1 MKNLNIFSSVAEY
14 ENAKS
19 GGVLNAPNVS
29 FVDEDSS
36 VRYLLENI
44 PTHNGYEYV
53 DLGLSV
59 KWATCNVGASSPEE
73 YGLYFAW
80 GETTGYTSKQVPDVR
95 AFTEDE
101 YKAGPAASISADLT
115 LEQDAAHVNLG
126 GNWRMPTKD
135 ECQELLDNCDDSWT
149 DGYNGTDVAGWVLTS
164 KVNGKSVFFPAAGD
178 CSNSNVWGVGSN
190 GEYQSAMWDSYS
202 TKLAW
207 FLDFGSMGHNVSSSS
222 RFQGRSVRGVFK

>member
-1 MKNLNIFSSVAEY
+1 
-14 ENAKS
+14 
-19 GGVLNAPNVS
+19 
-29 FVDEDSS
+29 
-36 VRYLLENI
+36 
-44 PTHNGYEYV
+44 
-53 DLGLSV
+53 
-59 KWATCNVGASSPEE
+59 
-73 YGLYFAW
+73 
-80 GETTGYTSKQVPDVR
+80 
-95 AFTEDE
+95 
-101 YKAGPAASISADLT
+101 
-115 LEQDAAHVNLG
+115 
-126 GNWRMPTKD
+126 MPTKD